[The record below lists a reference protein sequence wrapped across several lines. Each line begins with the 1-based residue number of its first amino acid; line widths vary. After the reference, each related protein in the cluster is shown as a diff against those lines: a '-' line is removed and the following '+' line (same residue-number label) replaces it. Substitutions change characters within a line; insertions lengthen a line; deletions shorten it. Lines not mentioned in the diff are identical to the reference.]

1 MGIPQI
7 QQQEIAR
14 RKNWENS
21 PSQPGKVRCGFFL
34 TAANQQPEKNPGIS
48 RNCPWHFR
56 KIGYN
61 RSVPQGNIEDL
72 CNGSTPDS
80 DSVCGGSNPSSSAI
94 RFALDSSES
103 RGFFLSLPLLRFR
116 MFWISEADFC
126 FPLRFP
132 LSAYGLDKSL
142 HLQNFSCLGHG
153 EAMGT
158 ILR

>member
-14 RKNWENS
+14 RKNRENS

-34 TAANQQPEKNPGIS
+34 TAANQQPEKNPGNS

-61 RSVPQGNIEDL
+61 RSVPQGDIEDL

-94 RFALDSSES
+94 KTRYPSGYLVFILVWDSNQFKCRCPVDICCNQFKNWLLLWFLPAKAVKNVIES
-103 RGFFLSLPLLRFR
+103 L
-116 MFWISEADFC
+116 
-126 FPLRFP
+126 
-132 LSAYGLDKSL
+132 
-142 HLQNFSCLGHG
+142 
-153 EAMGT
+153 
-158 ILR
+158 ILCH

>member
-14 RKNWENS
+14 RKSRENS

-34 TAANQQPEKNPGIS
+34 TAANQQPEKNPEIS

-80 DSVCGGSNPSSSAI
+80 DSVCGGSNPSSSAMKK
-94 RFALDSSES
+94 ALASASA
-103 RGFFLSLPLLRFR
+103 FFNEINPLWDLWNACGRE
-116 MFWISEADFC
+116 WIYFIS
-126 FPLRFP
+126 
-132 LSAYGLDKSL
+132 LSASAE
-142 HLQNFSCLGHG
+142 NFTSACG
-153 EAMGT
+153 AYFT
-158 ILR
+158 FCKAT